1 LDQIFRRRRGNSAV
15 TTPKGGPKHNHH
27 FEHRHHHHDQQEGLP
42 TVGPVTTEIK
52 ESTTKPSRRERL
64 KERLKHPL
72 KRRDK
77 SDQSSS
83 YYGDEDTEDLR
94 DEEDLLEEYGS
105 ESDEEDE
112 EDDEHEG
119 DEDLPP
125 LVSSV
130 IHGDSNI
137 YNDEL
142 SRDEFIARAKRDP
155 DYLECF
161 GLFDYFYNRI
171 VAPIE
176 REAEKVS
183 NPEMKGWL
191 LKERR
196 ESVIKFVKHHPK
208 RDRYWFEL
216 RSGFVAYYDNHRVSS
231 IS

>member
-1 LDQIFRRRRGNSAV
+1 MTRDI
-15 TTPKGGPKHNHH
+15 
-27 FEHRHHHHDQQEGLP
+27 DEG
-42 TVGPVTTEIK
+42 
-52 ESTTKPSRRERL
+52 TKPSRRERL
-64 KERLKHPL
+64 KERLRHPL

-77 SDQSSS
+77 SGQTSS

-94 DEEDLLEEYGS
+94 DEEDLLDEYGTA
-105 ESDEEDE
+105 ESDEDDE
-112 EDDEHEG
+112 EEYDE

-125 LVSSV
+125 LVASTV
-130 IHGDSNI
+130 HGDGHDSAL
-137 YNDEL
+137 YNAEL
-142 SRDEFIARAKRDP
+142 TRDEFIARAKRDP

-161 GLFDYFYNRI
+161 GLFDYFYNRV

-196 ESVIKFVKHHPK
+196 ESVIKFVKHPK

-216 RSGFVAYYDNHRVSS
+216 RSGFVAYYENHRVSTENGHRTLQKLMLTL
-231 IS
+231 